1 MTETWK
7 SIPEFPGYDVSDHGR
22 VRSYYAVRNIGGTLE
37 WYIAEKP
44 QTILKTR
51 AGHNSYLGLTLT
63 HSSGK
68 RYRRLVHSLV
78 MLAFVG
84 PRPANK
90 MVCHRDDNPANN
102 HLENL
107 RYDTHAGNHKDLFR
121 NNPRAWSRFA
131 RDEVITIRNRR
142 ATAIKI
148 LAYDG
153 QGFWLCQKRLS
164 KGKFKWW
171 PDGDV
176 VRELQARDLQVVLW
190 NGNPAKATMA
200 PMWRKLL
207 NFPEAKKS

>member
-142 ATAIKI
+142 ATGESTVAIAADYGIHPSCISK
-148 LAYDG
+148 
-153 QGFWLCQKRLS
+153 LCRGVTYSNDPGPLVMGRYTTINIK
-164 KGKFKWW
+164 
-171 PDGDV
+171 
-176 VRELQARDLQVVLW
+176 
-190 NGNPAKATMA
+190 
-200 PMWRKLL
+200 
-207 NFPEAKKS
+207 